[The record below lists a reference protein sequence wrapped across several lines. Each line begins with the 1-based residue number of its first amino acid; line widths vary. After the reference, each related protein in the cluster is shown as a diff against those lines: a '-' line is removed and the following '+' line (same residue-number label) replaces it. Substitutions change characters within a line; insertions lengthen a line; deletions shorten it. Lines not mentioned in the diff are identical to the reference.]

1 MAELDSNP
9 CLPPTKAWASCIV
22 LGSLQMKTPQPL
34 GKQNYWPGCL
44 PLNGV
49 TSLQLKKQ
57 MMKKVLGEKR
67 PVYKHSL
74 IN

>member
-1 MAELDSNP
+1 MAELDRNP
-9 CLPPTKAWASCIV
+9 YLPPSKAWDSSMV
-22 LGSLQMKTPQPL
+22 LGSLQMEPSQSA
-34 GKQNYWPGCL
+34 GEQNYWPGSL

-49 TSLQLKKQ
+49 TSLWLKKQ
-57 MMKKVLGEKR
+57 MMKKVLGEKM